1 MCVFVLHMGGE
12 SMYMYNWRREEN
24 FSVCMWLRDGH
35 AKKLHIQCTCSKGG
49 REGVH
54 VEEEEEKV
62 YM

>member
-1 MCVFVLHMGGE
+1 
-12 SMYMYNWRREEN
+12 MYMNNWRREEN

>member
-1 MCVFVLHMGGE
+1 
-12 SMYMYNWRREEN
+12 MYMNNWRREEN

-35 AKKLHIQCTCSKGG
+35 AKKLHIQCTCRRGGG